1 MVDELEYLT
10 KQYNAKLFNFSDS
23 SFEDPGE
30 RGKQRA
36 KEICE
41 EIIFRDISLS
51 AKVYMRCETMK
62 TEEDIELLKLYKRA
76 GIDVIIIGAE
86 AGSDY
91 ELELYE
97 KIASL
102 EDNYRTA
109 MMLRDLDMFYVLVG
123 FIMFG
128 PYSTG
133 ETLRSNI
140 EFLNDCGLTDNVMHL
155 NNVLML
161 VRGSN
166 LYYRLKEEGRVIE
179 TENFW
184 GQPIYSIS
192 DTVGRRMTLHWQ
204 NLYSRYPATKD
215 INSLQIN
222 IGNIIA
228 RMTNPMNKRIKYALK
243 DDFKEFKHRSHEL
256 GIEFGNLN
264 YEYFKETLSLIEN
277 DCSDETLEKHGSDFF
292 CDLYKDYLTVYSDL
306 HNGFIEKAEK
316 TGLGLSGLIFRSFFS
331 KIAIDGTKRVVASTD

>member
-264 YEYFKETLSLIEN
+264 YEYFK
-277 DCSDETLEKHGSDFF
+277 
-292 CDLYKDYLTVYSDL
+292 
-306 HNGFIEKAEK
+306 
-316 TGLGLSGLIFRSFFS
+316 
-331 KIAIDGTKRVVASTD
+331 